1 MVDLMADKIDDPK
14 VSVEELKKVVAAKM
28 EQLSSIESKQRN
40 KESEGG
46 ASFSQARERGLIG
59 ATEPSPTANN
69 YEKQHEI

>member
-1 MVDLMADKIDDPK
+1 MADKIDDPK

-46 ASFSQARERGLIG
+46 GGASFSQARERGLIG

>member
-1 MVDLMADKIDDPK
+1 MADKIDDPK

-28 EQLSSIESKQRN
+28 EQLSSIESKQR
-40 KESEGG
+40 EWGGG

-69 YEKQHEI
+69 YETQHEI

>member
-1 MVDLMADKIDDPK
+1 MADKIDDPK
-14 VSVEELKKVVAAKM
+14 VSVEELKTVGAPKI
-28 EQLSSIESKQRN
+28 EHITSIESTQTPTER
-40 KESEGG
+40 EGGG

>member
-1 MVDLMADKIDDPK
+1 MADKIDDPK

-46 ASFSQARERGLIG
+46 GQVLVRQE
-59 ATEPSPTANN
+59 NVD
-69 YEKQHEI
+69 

>member
-1 MVDLMADKIDDPK
+1 MADKIDDPK

-28 EQLSSIESKQRN
+28 EKLSSIESKQRN
-40 KESEGG
+40 KESEGGG

>member
-1 MVDLMADKIDDPK
+1 MSELNEKQKAVLVDLMADKIDDPK

-46 ASFSQARERGLIG
+46 SKF
-59 ATEPSPTANN
+59 
-69 YEKQHEI
+69 